1 MFQGSEGVM
10 DRRHEARLAD
20 ILAQSQV
27 SPDLVDGLLERLD
40 VFIAP
45 FAATLSEP
53 EQRRHAAE
61 YVTGLLSKLEHKT
74 GEGIAYLHDQERQGI
89 QKFIG
94 HVPWDHQP
102 LLTTLAQQVGVELGE
117 EDGVI
122 VFDPSGF
129 PKKGT
134 MSVGVAR
141 QWCGRLG
148 KVENCQVGVYMAYAS
163 RKEHA
168 ITNVRLYL
176 PKEWAKD
183 RARRNKAGVPKSIK
197 FQTRHELALA
207 MLDEQ
212 GSLLP
217 HAWVAG
223 DDEMGRPASFR
234 QALRDRS
241 ERYLLAVPSNTTIR
255 DLEATPPE
263 YGGRG
268 RPPKSPLVRV
278 DRWCAALPASA
289 WTRLDVRD
297 GEKGPLMVDAVKR
310 RVQSRGSG
318 NGAGLEEVLFI
329 TREQQADGTVKH
341 DYYLSNG
348 GPETP
353 LIEFGRVAK
362 LAHRIEECLER
373 GKGEAGLADYQVRNW
388 MAWHHHQ
395 TLSLLAAW
403 FLNQETRR
411 GKNPDASADVT
422 ADAATDRGDH
432 RGTSQ
437 RLHSRKPL
445 PAQHTLA
452 GTQRARPLLPAL
464 LSQALAPF
472 EEPTTN
478 VGIQ

>member
-1 MFQGSEGVM
+1 M
-10 DRRHEARLAD
+10 DRRYEARLAEM
-20 ILAQSQV
+20 LSQAQV
-27 SPDLVDGLLERLD
+27 SPDLVDGLLDRLD
-40 VFIAP
+40 AFIAP
-45 FAATLSEP
+45 FAATLTEP
-53 EQRRHAAE
+53 EQRRHVAE

-94 HVPWDHQP
+94 HVLWDHQP
-102 LLTTLAQQVGVELGE
+102 LLATLAGEVGAELGE

-122 VFDPSGF
+122 IFDPSGF

-134 MSVGVAR
+134 KSVGVAR

-148 KVENCQVGVYMAYAS
+148 KIENCQVGVYMAYAS

-168 ITNVRLYL
+168 ITNMRLYL
-176 PKEWAKD
+176 PEEWAKD
-183 RARRNKAGVPKSIK
+183 RARRKEAGVPKSIT

-212 GSLLP
+212 GSLLL

-234 QALRDRS
+234 QALRDRG
-241 ERYLLAVPSNTTIR
+241 EQYLLAVPSNTTVR
-255 DLEATPPE
+255 DLEAALPE
-263 YGGRG
+263 YAGRG
-268 RPPKSPLVRV
+268 RHPKPPFVRV
-278 DRWCAALPASA
+278 DRWCAALPESA
-289 WTRLDVRD
+289 WTELDVRD
-297 GEKGPLMVDAVKR
+297 GEKGPLVIQAVKR
-310 RVQSRGSG
+310 RVQARTPTGG
-318 NGAGLEEVLFI
+318 TGPEEVLFI
-329 TREQQADGTVKH
+329 TRERQADGTLKH

-348 GPETP
+348 ESETS
-353 LIEFGRVAK
+353 LVEFGRVAK

-388 MAWHHHQ
+388 IAWHHHQ

-411 GKNPDASADVT
+411 GKKPDPGTDVT
-422 ADAATDRGDH
+422 APQAADRGCH
-432 RGTSQ
+432 RGTSRRQ
-437 RLHSRKPL
+437 RHRVSLPL
-445 PAQHTLA
+445 QHPLA
-452 GTQRARPLLPAL
+452 GAKRARPVLPL
-464 LSQALAPF
+464 PLSQDLAAL
-472 EEPTTN
+472 EERTTN